1 MLAVHGCRQLPS
13 FRTAKENFDSIRLAT
28 QNTRQL
34 LASVEGETIWY
45 VELGVPGY
53 KLLQN
58 GMACLG
64 RSGNIGSCQ
73 LPTGDV
79 NVDEAGVTLK
89 EILQALHQAVMLG
102 QIGHAIKWLSR
113 SCGAEGRA

>member
-1 MLAVHGCRQLPS
+1 M
-13 FRTAKENFDSIRLAT
+13 
-28 QNTRQL
+28 
-34 LASVEGETIWY
+34 
-45 VELGVPGY
+45 PGY

-58 GMACLG
+58 GMACLE

-89 EILQALHQAVMLG
+89 EIVQALYQAVMLG
-102 QIGHAIKWLSR
+102 QIRHAIK
-113 SCGAEGRA
+113 